1 MRLVAAPRRTA
12 KERIYK
18 VAFLNE
24 GKLYELYARGVSSS
38 ALLGFIEVEGLLFG
52 EKTKVVVDPSE
63 ERLRSEFAGVERT
76 YVPIHAVVRI
86 DQVEKRGAAKIEPTQ
101 PGPTTDRFKSR
112 TGRVCAAARRAPHT
126 IGHHPISAA
135 SWRRAAR
142 D

>member
-1 MRLVAAPRRTA
+1 MRLVATPRRTV

-18 VAFLNE
+18 IAFLNE

-38 ALLGFIEVEGLLFG
+38 TLLGFIEVEGLLFG

-86 DQVEKRGAAKIEPTQ
+86 DQVEKRGAAKITAVSESTDKVRSLPSPLFV
-101 PGPTTDRFKSR
+101 PGKRES
-112 TGRVCAAARRAPHT
+112 
-126 IGHHPISAA
+126 
-135 SWRRAAR
+135 
-142 D
+142 

>member
-1 MRLVAAPRRTA
+1 LPGGRESGNLRVVGSQRRTV

-38 ALLGFIEVEGLLFG
+38 TLLGFIEVEGLLFG

-86 DQVEKRGAAKIEPTQ
+86 DQVEKRGAAKVTAVSESTDKVRSLPSPLFV
-101 PGPTTDRFKSR
+101 PGKRES
-112 TGRVCAAARRAPHT
+112 
-126 IGHHPISAA
+126 
-135 SWRRAAR
+135 
-142 D
+142 